1 MRVPLH
7 NDGDVLIVV
16 DEYTK
21 LSSVS
26 MYTFPL
32 FRLTL
37 RQYKFLPAETSK
49 QKLPRDKLL
58 RNKKQR

>member
-26 MYTFPL
+26 THVCVRMYMCTYVHIPVVSLDF
-32 FRLTL
+32 
-37 RQYKFLPAETSK
+37 ASI
-49 QKLPRDKLL
+49 
-58 RNKKQR
+58 